1 MRRLFAVLGCA
12 VFAFTA
18 LALIDTRVG
27 ATEVDDERFWGQWRG
42 PLASGVA
49 PLGNPPTEWSESSNI
64 VWKAEIPGNG
74 YASPIIWEDRIFV
87 LTAVPIT
94 SSPEQ
99 PAASAAPDRLPG
111 GPFVEDAAPYQRGRR
126 GQRRRGGGGGAPP
139 EMAFTV
145 MALDRADGSVAWEQ
159 VAIIETPHEGKQ
171 QNNSWAS
178 ASAITDGEHVYAF
191 FGSRG
196 LYAYT
201 MDGEWVWDVDFG
213 EMRVR
218 NGFGEGA
225 TPVLH
230 DDKIVIL
237 WDHQGDSFIVALDKN
252 SGDEIWRV
260 SRNEP
265 ESWATPLVVE
275 TPGGAQVIT
284 AAERRTN
291 GYDLDTGQMIWEGPG
306 LTTNPIPSPVM
317 SDGVVFLMSGYRGN
331 ALRAVNLADAHGN
344 IGGSS
349 AILWEYNRDTPYVP
363 SPLLYGDNLYFLKSN
378 SPILTVFD
386 AAHGELRYGPQ
397 RLDGLQEVYA
407 SPVGAAGRVYIAD
420 RDGATLVIEEGGAF
434 NVLATNTLDDGFEAS
449 PAIVGNELYLRGR
462 RFLYRIEEVDQ
473 PDD

>member
-1 MRRLFAVLGCA
+1 MRKLFAVLGCA
-12 VFAFTA
+12 VLAFGA
-18 LALIDTRVG
+18 LASIGSRAG
-27 ATEVDDERFWGQWRG
+27 ASEVDDERFWGQWRG

-49 PLGNPPTEWSESSNI
+49 PLGNPPVEWSERSNI
-64 VWKAEIPGNG
+64 VWKVEIPGNG

-94 SSPEQ
+94 ASPEP
-99 PAASAAPDRLPG
+99 PAVSAAFDGPSG
-111 GPFVEDAAPYQRGRR
+111 GPFLEGAASQQR
-126 GQRRRGGGGGAPP
+126 GQRRRRGRGRGAPP
-139 EMAFTV
+139 PAMAFTV
-145 MALDRADGSVAWEQ
+145 IALDRADGSVAWEQ
-159 VAIIETPHEGKQ
+159 VALIETPHEGKQ

-201 MDGEWVWDVDFG
+201 MDGEHVWDVDLG
-213 EMRVR
+213 EMRIR

-230 DDKIVIL
+230 DDTIVVV

-252 SGDEIWRV
+252 SGTEIWRV
-260 SRNEP
+260 SRDEP
-265 ESWATPLVVE
+265 ESWTTPLVVD
-275 TPGGAQVIT
+275 TPGGTQVIT
-284 AAERRTN
+284 AGERRTN
-291 GYDLDTGQMIWEGPG
+291 GYDLDTGEMIWEGPG

-317 SDGVVFLMSGYRGN
+317 SDGVVFLMSGFRGS
-331 ALRAVNLADAHGN
+331 ALRAVNLADAHGD

-386 AAHGELRYGPQ
+386 AVRGEVHYGPQ

-462 RFLYRIEEVDQ
+462 RFLYRIEDIDQ
-473 PDD
+473 PDN